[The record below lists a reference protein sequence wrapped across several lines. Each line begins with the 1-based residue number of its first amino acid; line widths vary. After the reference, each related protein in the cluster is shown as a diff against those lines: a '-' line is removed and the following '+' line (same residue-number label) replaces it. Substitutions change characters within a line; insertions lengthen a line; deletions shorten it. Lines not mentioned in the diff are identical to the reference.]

1 MDSSTQL
8 LFREE
13 FEEKVIV
20 YEDTDNLDSFIQNIM
35 DYQSSF
41 PIDDEDNP
49 RPLIAIV
56 MDDISGALK
65 RNKLTTHLSSR
76 YRHFSIGQLIYIN
89 QTLKDLPAV
98 CRTTAENVFVA
109 KTTSIL
115 EQQKI
120 LDEWSDLYE
129 HRLLMAWNHCVDEP
143 HSFAYLKMD
152 KLIPELYKVNSN
164 GFEKVDWKSFPVTLP
179 TDLKKMYREK
189 DKNEKSK
196 KNKTDDSIINKN
208 E

>member
-1 MDSSTQL
+1 
-8 LFREE
+8 
-13 FEEKVIV
+13 
-20 YEDTDNLDSFIQNIM
+20 M

-49 RPLIAIV
+49 RPIIAIV
-56 MDDISGALK
+56 MDDISGSLK

-89 QTLKDLPAV
+89 QTLKDLPAI

-129 HRLLMAWNHCVDEP
+129 PFYADFGPLDLG
-143 HSFAYLKMD
+143 KMHLFCKELE
-152 KLIPELYKVNSN
+152 KLIN
-164 GFEKVDWKSFPVTLP
+164 
-179 TDLKKMYREK
+179 
-189 DKNEKSK
+189 DK
-196 KNKTDDSIINKN
+196 
-208 E
+208 